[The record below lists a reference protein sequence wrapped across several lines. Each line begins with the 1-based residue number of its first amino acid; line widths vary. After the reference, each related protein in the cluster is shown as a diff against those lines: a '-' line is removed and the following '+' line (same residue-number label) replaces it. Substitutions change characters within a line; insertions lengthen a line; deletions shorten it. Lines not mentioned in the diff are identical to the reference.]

1 MKTAAF
7 RVGAPA
13 LLLLS
18 LATAAL
24 PTALEA
30 QAGPPEL
37 EDIRF
42 RGNET
47 FPEDSLSRAI
57 VNRETHCRSFFFE
70 ILLLCP
76 LGIDF
81 AFETHHLNRR
91 ELPRDMARLQ
101 VYYYQRGWR
110 EAAVDTSLA
119 VVDEDGVEL
128 TFHIDEG
135 RPTLID
141 SIAVVGGEELEDPGL
156 LSDLPVE
163 VGDPLSGLRLDA
175 TRDTLV
181 RRLQDAGYVRADV
194 LRNLFVPRDS
204 YDALVTFDVAPGPLA
219 HFGTVEITGNEELSD
234 RVVRRMLPFREG
246 DVYSRRAI
254 VQGQRNLFNLGI
266 VRHANIVEDSL
277 AEVPDS
283 IVPLIVTVSEGN
295 PRRVRAEVG
304 WSTAEC
310 LNSEARWTSR
320 NFFGGARRMQVR
332 GRVSNV
338 LAASASSFC
347 PQAGTAPFNDLN
359 WLVSADFN
367 QPWLFSPR
375 YSLSAGLFAERSSL
389 PDIFVRRAVGANL
402 AVNRSLGAATTM
414 SVFYRPQ
421 LSTLDEAGGVFLC
434 TTFLVC
440 NPEDIDV
447 FESANWLSPVGVSVS
462 RDRTN
467 DILNPTR
474 GYSILADVEYAA
486 AATGSN
492 FGYLRTVTE
501 GKYYHRFSGT
511 VLATRLR
518 GGWVGLEEF
527 EQLGGPREIVHPQK
541 RFYAGGSNSV
551 RGFPENRLGPK
562 VLTVDVRPLVV
573 PPAEGEAAPCTPDE
587 VLSLTCDPDE
597 AGELGDRAFLPRPT
611 GGSVVLEGN
620 VETRFRVISERF
632 EGAVFLDFGQVWS
645 DASDVSLSDVELSPG
660 VGIRYFSPIGPL
672 RVDLGYRLSGAENLR
687 FVTSQIRPF
696 EPQLDAPSECL
707 ATSDDGDGTVCDFPW
722 VRTDELA
729 VFPPV
734 VRFNEGGAFALNR
747 FQLHISIGQAF

>member
-1 MKTAAF
+1 MKTAWLRA
-7 RVGAPA
+7 GALA
-13 LLLLS
+13 LPLLA
-18 LATAAL
+18 LATAL
-24 PTALEA
+24 PAPVRA

-37 EDIRF
+37 DEIRF
-42 RGNET
+42 RGNEA

-57 VNRETHCRSFFFE
+57 VNRETHCRTFFFE

-110 EAAVDTSLA
+110 EAAVDTSLTFL
-119 VVDEDGVEL
+119 DPGHVEL

-141 SIAVVGGEELEDPGL
+141 SIAVIGGEELEDPSL
-156 LSDLPVE
+156 LEDLPVD
-163 VGDPLSGLRLDA
+163 VGDPLSGIRLDA

-181 RRLQDAGYVRADV
+181 RRLRDAGYARADV
-194 LRNLFVPRDS
+194 LRSLFVPRGS
-204 YDALVTFDVAPGPLA
+204 YEASVTFDVAPGPLA
-219 HFGTVEITGNEELSD
+219 HFGTVEITGNVELSD
-234 RVVRRMLPFREG
+234 RVIRRMLPFREG
-246 DVYSRRAI
+246 DVYSRQAI

-266 VRHANIVEDSL
+266 IRYANIAEDSL
-277 AEVPDS
+277 ADVPDS
-283 IVPLIVTVSEGN
+283 VVPLTVTVSEGD
-295 PRRVRAEVG
+295 PRRVRAAVG

-320 NFFGGARRMQVR
+320 NFFGGARRLQVR

-338 LAASASSFC
+338 LAGPVSSFC
-347 PQAGTAPFNDLN
+347 PQAGTPPFSDLN
-359 WLVSADFN
+359 WLVSTDFN

-389 PDIFVRRAVGANL
+389 PDIFVRRAVGANV
-402 AVNRSLGAATTM
+402 AVTRTLGPATAMSL
-414 SVFYRPQ
+414 FYRPQ
-421 LSTLDEAGGVFLC
+421 LSTLDEAGDVFLC

-440 NPEDIDV
+440 NPEDIEI
-447 FESANWLSPVGVSVS
+447 FEGANWLSPVGVNVS

-474 GYSILADVEYAA
+474 GYSALADVEYAA
-486 AATGSN
+486 GFTGSN
-492 FGYLRTVTE
+492 FTYLRTVAE
-501 GKYYHRFSGT
+501 GKYYHGFSGGT

-518 GGWVGLEEF
+518 GGWIGLEEF
-527 EQLGGPREIVHPQK
+527 TELGGPREFVHPQK

-562 VLTVDVRPLVV
+562 VLTVDVRRLVV
-573 PPAEGEAAPCTPDE
+573 PPAEGEAAPCTPTE
-587 VLSLTCDPDE
+587 VLDLTCDPDE
-597 AGELGDRAFLPRPT
+597 SGELDDRAFLPRPI

-620 VETRFRVISERF
+620 VETRFRVIGERF

-645 DASDVSLSDVELSPG
+645 DASAMSFSDVELSPG

-672 RVDLGYRLSGAENLR
+672 RMDVGYRLSGVENLR
-687 FVTSQIRPF
+687 FVTSQIRPYVS
-696 EPQLDAPSECL
+696 ELDEPSECL
-707 ATSDDGDGTVCDFPW
+707 ATREVGGATECDFPW
-722 VRTDELA
+722 VRIDELA
-729 VFPPV
+729 VFPAV
-734 VRFNEGGAFALNR
+734 VQFNEGGAFSLNR
-747 FQLHISIGQAF
+747 LQLHISIGQAF